1 MAAALTGTLVEQRH
15 HIRKEMD
22 RLLAVYDRLDEFEHQ
37 QRLRIKAALEGM
49 TEASLERILQPIA
62 WTSDELAK
70 RWNEPQNSGFYNL
83 PSHSIPLMECGPQST
98 AGFYRQEPPFLD
110 MRQPT
115 ADLTQMPMTN
125 PNSAWQ
131 AQPTAVPQ
139 FAPMLDNTAAYHAMP
154 GPAAYRY
161 PAPPTQAQQQ
171 PMWGHQDLAGPSS
184 TIYRYPTPLTLAQ
197 QGQLASA
204 SIAELYNI
212 NSGNFFHC
220 LSSLYHDL
228 GSSYRDVGTRLHG
241 TTPRHHY
248 GGPDVHGTSPLL
260 NAQPEP
266 LFPHAPSYA
275 LKMLKLRHAV
285 RETRHF
291 TALILQEA
299 MDEWHKLE
307 RELRIYGRQT
317 QTDIPKSL
325 TGDIEQLRICDDLA
339 QSLDEADH
347 AKERYRPSTNTA
359 LVYQKRASYAD
370 VEFEFLKRQL
380 SALWLFALSAFGE
393 EDWSCYYSIVDY
405 LGSLI
410 DSYLISFDLDAAPL
424 IRQLFGI
431 PEGAAAPVT
440 TGFEKTDND
449 PDPRQAPCPL
459 LFAVPDEVL
468 IDVFRSIPS
477 LSIHPAHVEALK
489 KVCVSWRQFIDRNA
503 TDLPVAI
510 REAEP
515 LIESTDLQ
523 PEEPLTNSAKA
534 CFLRALA
541 NDDVEEVR
549 RWLWDLQFS
558 IPVRSYAKC
567 KSQTMRA
574 LFYRRRIFASILDE

>member
-1 MAAALTGTLVEQRH
+1 MFHTTDPKYYTQ
-15 HIRKEMD
+15 
-22 RLLAVYDRLDEFEHQ
+22 LDS
-37 QRLRIKAALEGM
+37 I
-49 TEASLERILQPIA
+49 
-62 WTSDELAK
+62 
-70 RWNEPQNSGFYNL
+70 
-83 PSHSIPLMECGPQST
+83 HST
-98 AGFYRQEPPFLD
+98 H
-110 MRQPT
+110 RQPT

-307 RELRIYGRQT
+307 RGKAKKGSVGSVPKRAFTELRIYGRQT

-325 TGDIEQLRICDDLA
+325 TGDIEQLRICDDLGMLNFCQMCA
-339 QSLDEADH
+339 IHVFLA
-347 AKERYRPSTNTA
+347 RPSADFSEGQCCPRHA
-359 LVYQKRASYAD
+359 LQSGLFSAR
-370 VEFEFLKRQL
+370 FL
-380 SALWLFALSAFGE
+380 G
-393 EDWSCYYSIVDY
+393 YS
-405 LGSLI
+405 
-410 DSYLISFDLDAAPL
+410 
-424 IRQLFGI
+424 
-431 PEGAAAPVT
+431 
-440 TGFEKTDND
+440 
-449 PDPRQAPCPL
+449 
-459 LFAVPDEVL
+459 
-468 IDVFRSIPS
+468 
-477 LSIHPAHVEALK
+477 
-489 KVCVSWRQFIDRNA
+489 
-503 TDLPVAI
+503 
-510 REAEP
+510 
-515 LIESTDLQ
+515 
-523 PEEPLTNSAKA
+523 
-534 CFLRALA
+534 
-541 NDDVEEVR
+541 
-549 RWLWDLQFS
+549 
-558 IPVRSYAKC
+558 
-567 KSQTMRA
+567 
-574 LFYRRRIFASILDE
+574 